1 MEVTKLERLSGVIGA
16 MEMLYA
22 FVSEINTFGRAVDD
36 EFESALEQLHM
47 LEKQLREDEANS
59 TKQLRG
65 SLTIDEAFAAGRICF
80 DDAGKP
86 YVKMGC
92 AFTKEEF
99 LDAMRKRHEE
109 KQNAE
114 RADE

>member
-22 FVSEINTFGRAVDD
+22 FVSERDTFGRAVDD
-36 EFESALEQLHM
+36 EFNAALEQLHM
-47 LEKQLREDEANS
+47 LEKQLREDGASS

-65 SLTIDEAFAAGRICF
+65 SLTIDEAFAAGRIYF

-86 YVKMGC
+86 YIRMVC

-99 LDAMRKRHEE
+99 LDAMRKRYEE